1 MGNGA
6 KRKTADRTSDQG
18 GHGAGVSNRVFEPYG
33 ESVFPVPTKYL
44 RELSPCLP
52 YDVFR
57 DEARDEAGGNRRG
70 LPESDGQGEG
80 QYEERRLRGSGCG
93 VRGG

>member
-18 GHGAGVSNRVFEPYG
+18 GHGAGVSNGVFELYG
-33 ESVFPVPTKYL
+33 ESVFPVPTGCL
-44 RELSPCLP
+44 RELSPRLP

-57 DEARDEAGGNRRG
+57 GEAKDEAEENHRG
-70 LPESDGQGEG
+70 LPE
-80 QYEERRLRGSGCG
+80 
-93 VRGG
+93 